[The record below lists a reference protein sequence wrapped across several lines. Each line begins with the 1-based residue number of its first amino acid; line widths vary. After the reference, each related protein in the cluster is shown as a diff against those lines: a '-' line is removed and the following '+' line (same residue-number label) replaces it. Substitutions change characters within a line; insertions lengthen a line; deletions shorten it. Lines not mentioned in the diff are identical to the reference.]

1 MEDYKIKN
9 ILISASSIFLTL
21 SALISLWLVGHVILK
36 GSIDFLIA
44 ILLIVSA
51 CLILTTI
58 GVNVPLIR
66 NPDSLT
72 ERKANFNIIIS
83 VLQSLSILVDGFNY
97 RYVQGFE
104 WGVFFHLNHNTNKT
118 IFNTF
123 FSTFI
128 FEGVF
133 NFKSNDGFTIG
144 INFIAVFL
152 VILYV
157 FLRKGLVRGKNK

>member
-1 MEDYKIKN
+1 MEDYKIKS
-9 ILISASSIFLTL
+9 ILVLTSSIYLTL
-21 SALISLWLVGHVILK
+21 SALISLWLVGYVILN

-44 ILLIVSA
+44 ILLIVSVF
-51 CLILTTI
+51 LIFTTV
-58 GVNVPLIR
+58 GVNLPLIR
-66 NPDSLT
+66 NPNSLT

-83 VLQSLSILVDGFNY
+83 VLQSLSILVNGFNY

-123 FSTFI
+123 FSIFI

-133 NFKSNDGFTIG
+133 NFKPNDGFTIG
-144 INFIAVFL
+144 INFIAVLL
-152 VILYV
+152 VILSV
-157 FLRKGLVRGKNK
+157 FLRKGLVKGKNK